1 MLVSDVQL
9 QELIA
14 YYSHQ
19 LSTLKDIGV
28 DVEDPDV
35 YKQVQLTLLVLV
47 DYKELRKK
55 LSTPTSYNI
64 RYTTQGY
71 K

>member
-9 QELIA
+9 DELII

-28 DVEDPDV
+28 DVEDPNTYLKV
-35 YKQVQLTLLVLV
+35 QQVFSILTN
-47 DYKELRKK
+47 YKEMRKRLR
-55 LSTPTSYNI
+55 TPTNI
-64 RYTTQGY
+64 IFT